1 MVGKMEILKK
11 LYSRKGQ
18 LSMEMGL
25 LISAAILVSVVIAYY
40 YTGETKSVAEKVGAT
55 ANNNTE
61 SLGNDTN
68 DVLGKLGEQLN
79 DLS

>member
-1 MVGKMEILKK
+1 MEILKK

-40 YTGETKSVAEKVGAT
+40 YTDNTKSVAEKVGET

-61 SLGNDTN
+61 SLGNDT
-68 DVLGKLGEQLN
+68 DTILDKLGEQLN

>member
-40 YTGETKSVAEKVGAT
+40 YTDNTKSVAEKVGET

-61 SLGNDTN
+61 SLGNDT
-68 DVLGKLGEQLN
+68 DTILDKLGEQLN